1 MLRTVAEVSEL
12 IQSGRRLVLAGS
24 EEALSGLPT
33 GEWIAGTIP
42 YFMTEEG
49 GQVRSD
55 VLFVTELPPE
65 VLYTRIT
72 AHGPETL
79 PRIAEEAPEN
89 GFTFLI
95 LPANSDVHLNYAR
108 EAPDYPQMYLRPI
121 VGWISGVHLADLGR
135 ITPKVVEGHTGRVHD
150 DRGVAMHCALAP
162 QVRAHLG
169 IVNLFH
175 PGDGDIITFPA
186 DGFRARECWINGKKW
201 VFADYLASRTI
212 DTKLPLVANYNG
224 VMVNVSIQGI
234 DTASGCVDFYAPV
247 FEGVA
252 YKLAAPIADYVEAF
266 QGAIPS
272 GIAPLF
278 SCNCILNFL
287 YSKLE
292 GRVTPGMTGPITFGE
307 IAYQLLNQTL
317 VYLTIEK
324 ASATFPKCL

>member
-1 MLRTVAEVSEL
+1 MLRTTAEVSEL
-12 IQSGRRLVLAGS
+12 IRSGSRLVLAGS
-24 EEALSGLPT
+24 EDALLRLPV
-33 GEWIAGTIP
+33 GDWIAGTIP

-55 VLFVTELPPE
+55 ALFVTELPSE
-65 VLYTRIT
+65 VISTRIV
-72 AHGPETL
+72 AHTVETL

-95 LPANSDVHLNYAR
+95 LPANSDAHLHYAR

-135 ITPKVVEGHTGRVHD
+135 LTPKVVEGCTGRIYHD
-150 DRGVAMHCALAP
+150 HAVAMHCSLASDL
-162 QVRAHLG
+162 RAHLG
-169 IVNLFH
+169 IVNLFQQ
-175 PGDGDIITFPA
+175 GDGDIITFPS
-186 DGFRARECWINGKKW
+186 DGFRASECWINGKRQ
-201 VFADYLASRTI
+201 VFAKYLAMHGI

-224 VMVNVSIQGI
+224 VMVNVSIQ
-234 DTASGCVDFYAPV
+234 DVDQVLGHVHFYAPV

-252 YKLAAPIADYVEAF
+252 YKVAAPIADYVDAF
-266 QGAIPS
+266 KHALPS
-272 GIAPLF
+272 GIMPLF

-287 YSKLE
+287 YSQLE

-324 ASATFPKCL
+324 V